1 VSHQSKILII
11 DTCYPAFLRSAGY
24 MRQALDHEEFELLR
38 ESFMALR
45 FGTSDAY
52 SHNLRSLGWDAQEII
67 PNSLLLQSAWA
78 QEHDIALSS
87 RLARVSHAAV
97 SRVPGLRS
105 ISRLLPS
112 LHRVLEAQ
120 VMAYSPDVVYFQD
133 LNFAPPQLIQRL
145 RKHARLIAG
154 QIASP
159 LPPTTVLQSYD
170 VIFSSLP
177 NQVEQIASQGVPVEF
192 LAIGFDDRVLEEI
205 KVEDRDLPL
214 TFVGGVSRHH
224 SATLPLLSELARSPS
239 QLRIFGYGGDQLT
252 PDLRALHH
260 GERWG
265 VDMYRV
271 LLRSQITLNR
281 HIDVAEGYANNMR
294 LFEATGCGA
303 LLVTDRGRNLKDYF
317 SDEEV
322 LSYASPTEAR
332 SLINWAYREPEQ
344 AKEMARRAQ
353 QRTLTEHSYSRRMGD
368 LNEALIRRL
377 GGQTT

>member
-1 VSHQSKILII
+1 
-11 DTCYPAFLRSAGY
+11 
-24 MRQALDHEEFELLR
+24 
-38 ESFMALR
+38 
-45 FGTSDAY
+45 
-52 SHNLRSLGWDAQEII
+52 
-67 PNSLLLQSAWA
+67 
-78 QEHDIALSS
+78 
-87 RLARVSHAAV
+87 
-97 SRVPGLRS
+97 
-105 ISRLLPS
+105 
-112 LHRVLEAQ
+112 
-120 VMAYSPDVVYFQD
+120 
-133 LNFAPPQLIQRL
+133 
-145 RKHARLIAG
+145 
-154 QIASP
+154 
-159 LPPTTVLQSYD
+159 
-170 VIFSSLP
+170 
-177 NQVEQIASQGVPVEF
+177 
-192 LAIGFDDRVLEEI
+192 
-205 KVEDRDLPL
+205 
-214 TFVGGVSRHH
+214 
-224 SATLPLLSELARSPS
+224 
-239 QLRIFGYGGDQLT
+239 LRIFGYGGDQLT

-303 LLVTDRGRNLKDYF
+303 LLVTDRGRNLRDYF